1 MLFRRS
7 RATRALPASLLLTGL
22 LLGTASWSAHAG
34 PVLERIKQSGK
45 ITLANRADAIPFAY
59 LDADKRPIGYTIDL
73 CLKVSEAIRK
83 NLGLKSI
90 AINYLPVTEFNQVKA
105 IEQDK
110 ADLECGSTSNN
121 AERREKVAFTI
132 PHYMTGTRFMVR
144 ADSPITDLRGL
155 EGLTL
160 LSSYGT
166 PSLAAVTKANKERLM
181 RINIMQVN
189 DHNQA
194 AAMIEKEQA
203 DAFAMDDVLLFGL
216 IASRPDPKKLKV
228 VGKYL
233 TLEPLS
239 IVLSKNDPELKAMVD
254 EEMKRLISSRE
265 AYAIYDRWF
274 TKPIPPRN
282 AALNIPMNYLLRDL
296 WKYPSDHVPE

>member
-1 MLFRRS
+1 
-7 RATRALPASLLLTGL
+7 
-22 LLGTASWSAHAG
+22 
-34 PVLERIKQSGK
+34 LERIRQSGK
-45 ITLANRADAIPFAY
+45 ITLAARADAIPFAY
-59 LDADKRPIGYTIDL
+59 LDADKHPIGYTIDL
-73 CLKVSEAIRK
+73 CQKVSEAIRK

-90 AINYLPVTEFNQVKA
+90 TINYLAVTEFNQVKA

-144 ADSPITDLRGL
+144 ADSSITDLRGL